1 MEQGFAIGQPPCKM
15 LSGADPKASAQLV
28 YPNTLLTHGL
38 APTFPPLPGC
48 SSSQLCRSTHTML
61 RLTNLTAPTAPA
73 SRHLLP
79 AIEQSTEWPPTAGS
93 RSRRIANTSYSL
105 SDVPVAKRPSPRT
118 GSSNRGRE
126 NGADDRLETN
136 KTFITVA
143 DMSFRGQQRTR
154 ETAGC

>member
-1 MEQGFAIGQPPCKM
+1 M
-15 LSGADPKASAQLV
+15 LSGADPKASAHIV

-38 APTFPPLPGC
+38 APTFPRCQAARAPSFAAAPIQCCG
-48 SSSQLCRSTHTML
+48 SQPSQLPQLQPPDNSS
-61 RLTNLTAPTAPA
+61 P
-73 SRHLLP
+73 LLSKAQNGHP
-79 AIEQSTEWPPTAGS
+79 RQARAHG
-93 RSRRIANTSYSL
+93 IATTSYSL
-105 SDVPVAKRPSPRT
+105 SDVPVAKRPSPRA

-143 DMSFRGQQRTR
+143 DMGFRGQQRTR